1 MRKSQNFFTESYW
14 RTAIILLVVSGVV
27 RQTGSDIPSE
37 RGILTL
43 IVEDLANIGALIFI
57 VAGIVRAIDS
67 RRKSNQR

>member
-1 MRKSQNFFTESYW
+1 
-14 RTAIILLVVSGVV
+14 
-27 RQTGSDIPSE
+27 
-37 RGILTL
+37 LTL